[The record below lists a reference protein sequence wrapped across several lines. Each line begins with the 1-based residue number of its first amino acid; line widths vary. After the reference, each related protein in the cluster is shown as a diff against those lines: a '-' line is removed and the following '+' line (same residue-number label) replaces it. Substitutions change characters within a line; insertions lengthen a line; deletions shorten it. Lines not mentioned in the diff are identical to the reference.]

1 MTIWAT
7 GPGLLRPEENQ
18 NALAGRH
25 ALTQCYAS
33 TTICA
38 LARALMSLHT
48 GHTRIR
54 GNAAVPLGTNR
65 ATVAG
70 VLKRRL
76 PDRLHR

>member
-1 MTIWAT
+1 
-7 GPGLLRPEENQ
+7 
-18 NALAGRH
+18 
-25 ALTQCYAS
+25 
-33 TTICA
+33 
-38 LARALMSLHT
+38 MSLHT